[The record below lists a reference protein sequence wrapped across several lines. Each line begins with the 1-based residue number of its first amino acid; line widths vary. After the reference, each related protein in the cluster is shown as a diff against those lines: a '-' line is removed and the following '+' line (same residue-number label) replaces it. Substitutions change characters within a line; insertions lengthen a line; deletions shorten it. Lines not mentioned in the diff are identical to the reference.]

1 MKRGGLS
8 TVFGLPTLLTVL
20 IVLSVL
26 GFASLSV
33 MTTAA
38 QHRGMVRSLDL
49 MERSAEILAQAQTRQ
64 IALTASLDETL
75 ANLTIGDD
83 QALQITAWANANT
96 VNYDASASTLTF
108 TVSTSDLQVTT
119 VWWISPVHTENNLR
133 LIAQTLHIIN
143 DQDYTQDGDPIWKG
157 PQ

>member
-1 MKRGGLS
+1 MKRGGIG

-20 IVLSVL
+20 IVMSVL

-33 MTTAA
+33 MTTTA

-49 MERSAEILAQAQTRQ
+49 LERTSDILAQAQTRQ
-64 IALTASLDETL
+64 ATLTASLNEAL
-75 ANLTIGDD
+75 MGLTPGED
-83 QALQITAWANANT
+83 QSAQITVWAQANALD
-96 VNYDASASTLTF
+96 YSAASSTLSFTITNSSM
-108 TVSTSDLQVTT
+108 TVSTVL
-119 VWWISPVHTENNLR
+119 WISPKHITDNVR
-133 LIAQTLHIIN
+133 VVSQTLRIIN

>member
-1 MKRGGLS
+1 MKRGGLG

-20 IVLSVL
+20 IVMSVL

-33 MTTAA
+33 MTTTA

-49 MERSAEILAQAQTRQ
+49 LERTSDMLAQAQTQ
-64 IALTASLDETL
+64 QASLCAALKDTL
-75 ANLTIGDD
+75 TGLDPGDD
-83 QALQITAWANANT
+83 QSAQIQAWAQANALI
-96 VNYDASASTLTF
+96 YDAPLSTVTLT
-108 TVSTSDLQVTT
+108 TTSSTMAVTT
-119 VWWISPVHTENNLR
+119 VLWINPTYGSDLVR
-133 LIAQTLHIIN
+133 VVSQTLRIIN

>member
-49 MERSAEILAQAQTRQ
+49 MERSAEILAQAQSRQ
-64 IALTASLDETL
+64 ITLKVSLDEAL

>member
-1 MKRGGLS
+1 MKRGGLG

-20 IVLSVL
+20 IVMSVL

-38 QHRGMVRSLDL
+38 QHRGMLRSLEV
-49 MERSAEILAQAQTRQ
+49 MESSYVALAKAQTRQ
-64 IALTASLDETL
+64 FELTNDLETL
-75 ANLTIGDD
+75 IANLSDGSD
-83 QALQITAWANANT
+83 QSALIATWAQTNGLTLDPLTSTVTWIT
-96 VNYDASASTLTF
+96 
-108 TVSTSDLQVTT
+108 TSDRVTVET
-119 VWWISPVHTENNLR
+119 VVWISPIHTQTNVRVL
-133 LIAQTLHIIN
+133 AQTLTITN

>member
-1 MKRGGLS
+1 MKRTGLT

-20 IVLSVL
+20 IILSVL

-38 QHRGMVRSLDL
+38 QHRGMVRSLTL
-49 MERSAEILAQAQTRQ
+49 LERTSTVLAHAQTQTITLSSSLEATLNEMSPGENQTAQ
-64 IALTASLDETL
+64 I
-75 ANLTIGDD
+75 I
-83 QALQITAWANANT
+83 AWAQTHNLM
-96 VNYDASASTLTF
+96 YDSEVSTLTF
-108 TVSTSDLQVTT
+108 TVTDSTMEVTT
-119 VWWISPVHTENNLR
+119 VLWISPVHTTDNLR
-133 LIAQTLHIIN
+133 VLSSTLRIIN

>member
-49 MERSAEILAQAQTRQ
+49 MERSAEILAQAQSQQNT
-64 IALTASLDETL
+64 LKTSLDEALEDL
-75 ANLTIGDD
+75 AIGDD
-83 QALQITAWANANT
+83 QVLQINAWANANT
-96 VNYDASASTLTF
+96 VTYDASASTLTF

-119 VWWISPVHTENNLR
+119 VWWISPVHTDDNLR

>member
-1 MKRGGLS
+1 MKRSGLS

-38 QHRGMVRSLDL
+38 QHRGMERSLHL
-49 MERSAEILAQAQTRQ
+49 MEATSEILAQTQTQ
-64 IALTASLDETL
+64 QSALRASLSAALSALD
-75 ANLTIGDD
+75 AGDD
-83 QALQITAWANANT
+83 PTGVITAWAIANN
-96 VNYDASASTLTF
+96 VIYDTSASTLTF
-108 TVSTSDLQVTT
+108 TVSSATLRVTT
-119 VWWISPVHTENNLR
+119 VWWINPLYTDSPLR
-133 LIAQTLHIIN
+133 VLAQTLHIIN

>member
-1 MKRGGLS
+1 MKRGGLG

-20 IVLSVL
+20 IVMSVL

-38 QHRGMVRSLDL
+38 QHRGMLRSLEV
-49 MERSAEILAQAQTRQ
+49 MESSYVALAKAQTRQ
-64 IALTASLDETL
+64 FELTNDLETL
-75 ANLTIGDD
+75 IANLSDGSD
-83 QALQITAWANANT
+83 QSALIATWAQTNGLTLDPLTSTVTWIT
-96 VNYDASASTLTF
+96 
-108 TVSTSDLQVTT
+108 TSDRVTIET
-119 VWWISPVHTENNLR
+119 VVWISPIHTQTNVRVL
-133 LIAQTLHIIN
+133 AQTLTITN

>member
-1 MKRGGLS
+1 MKRGGIG

-20 IVLSVL
+20 IVMSVL

-38 QHRGMVRSLDL
+38 QHRGMERSLDL
-49 MERSAEILAQAQTRQ
+49 LERTSDILEQAQTQHLTLSASLSDALEALSPGVDQSLQ
-64 IALTASLDETL
+64 IA
-75 ANLTIGDD
+75 
-83 QALQITAWANANT
+83 AWAQANALVYVT
-96 VNYDASASTLTF
+96 ESSTISVTI
-108 TVSTSDLQVTT
+108 TNSTMAVTT
-119 VWWISPVHTENNLR
+119 VLWISPTHIADNVR
-133 LIAQTLHIIN
+133 LVSQTLRIIN

>member
-49 MERSAEILAQAQTRQ
+49 MERSAEILAHAQSRQ
-64 IALTASLDETL
+64 ITLKVSLDEAL

>member
-38 QHRGMVRSLDL
+38 QHRGMVRSLDI
-49 MERSAEILAQAQTRQ
+49 MERSAEMLAQAQTRQ
-64 IALTASLDETL
+64 ITLSASLDKAL
-75 ANLTIGDD
+75 ADRAIGDD
-83 QALQITAWANANT
+83 QVLQINAWANANT
-96 VNYDASASTLTF
+96 VTYDASASTLTF

-119 VWWISPVHTENNLR
+119 VWWISPVHTDDNLR

>member
-1 MKRGGLS
+1 MKRGGIG

-20 IVLSVL
+20 IVMSVL

-33 MTTAA
+33 MTTTA

-49 MERSAEILAQAQTRQ
+49 LERTSDILAQAQTRQ
-64 IALTASLDETL
+64 ATLTASLNEAL
-75 ANLTIGDD
+75 MGLTPGED
-83 QALQITAWANANT
+83 QSAQITVWAQANALD
-96 VNYDASASTLTF
+96 YSAASSTLSFTITNSSM
-108 TVSTSDLQVTT
+108 TVSTVL
-119 VWWISPVHTENNLR
+119 WISPTHNTDNVR
-133 LIAQTLHIIN
+133 VVSQTLRIIN

>member
-1 MKRGGLS
+1 MKRTGLT

-20 IVLSVL
+20 IILSVL

-38 QHRGMVRSLDL
+38 QHRGMVRSLTL
-49 MERSAEILAQAQTRQ
+49 LERTSTVLAQAQTQ
-64 IALTASLDETL
+64 TITLSTTLNATLNEMSPGEDQTA
-75 ANLTIGDD
+75 
-83 QALQITAWANANT
+83 QITAWAQTHNLI
-96 VNYDASASTLTF
+96 YDPAVSTLTF
-108 TVSTSDLQVTT
+108 TVTDSAMEVTT
-119 VWWISPVHTENNLR
+119 VLWISPVHITDNLR
-133 LIAQTLHIIN
+133 VLSSTLRIIN

>member
-49 MERSAEILAQAQTRQ
+49 MERSAEILAQAQSRQ
-64 IALTASLDETL
+64 ITLKASLDEAL

-83 QALQITAWANANT
+83 QVLQINAWANANT
-96 VNYDASASTLTF
+96 VTYDASASTLTF

-119 VWWISPVHTENNLR
+119 VWWISPVHTDDNLR